1 MRAQKTSGSAMVLTM
16 VVLVAMTLLSAGA
29 LIFASNFNAGGMA
42 MRRHQQLANCAL
54 AVRQYI
60 ASQLRFPSSPQLTTL
75 NFSIP
80 GPAGN
85 IVLQGGHYNQPLP
98 SISQFSITNSS
109 SGGVATSIEELGST
123 IRAYP
128 GGTNLTGSATCTDAD
143 NKQYEVEFSFSFGL

>member
-60 ASQLRFPSSPQLTTL
+60 ASQLRFPSSPTLTNL
-75 NFSIP
+75 NFTIP
-80 GPAGN
+80 GSAGN

-98 SISQFSITNSS
+98 SVTGFQITGSS
-109 SGGVATSIEELGST
+109 NGGIASSVEELGNNVRS
-123 IRAYP
+123 
-128 GGTNLTGSATCTDAD
+128 
-143 NKQYEVEFSFSFGL
+143 